1 MKYRTLGKTGLK
13 VSEIGF
19 GAWAIGGPAMAGD
32 IPIGWGDVKEEESIR
47 AIAKA
52 RELGI
57 NFFDTAD
64 FYGLGHSEELLGK
77 VLKPFWNEI
86 ILATKV
92 GHELLSDGT
101 IKLNYS
107 KNYIIEACERS
118 LKRLQ
123 KDVIDVYQLHSARMI
138 HLEQGECIEAMEKL
152 QQDGKIRYWGISLNT
167 FEPDAEAEFLMKHK
181 IGDTFQVVFN
191 IINQIAYKNVIK
203 KAAENNYGII
213 ARMPLQFGLLTGK
226 FSKKTKFDK
235 NDHRKFRLPP
245 EVLDLAIEK
254 LDLVWKIAEKYN
266 VSKTNFALSFI
277 LNHSEVSTVI
287 PGIKTVKQAEENS
300 QDIVK
305 LSEDDLKLLHEYFYS
320 DLIKLVEEFRSAG

>member
-1 MKYRTLGKTGLK
+1 MNYRTLGKTGLK

-32 IPIGWGDVKEEESIR
+32 IPIGWGDVKVEESIR
-47 AIAKA
+47 AISKA

-64 FYGLGHSEELLGK
+64 FYGLGHSEVLLGK

-101 IKLNYS
+101 INLNYS

-167 FEPDAEAEFLMKHK
+167 FQPDGEAEFFFEHN
-181 IGDTFQVVFN
+181 IGHTFQVVFN
-191 IINQIAYKNVIK
+191 IINQVAYENVLK

-226 FSKKTKFDK
+226 FSKETRFDK
-235 NDHRKFRLPP
+235 NDHRSFRLTPDIL
-245 EVLDLAIEK
+245 ELASDK
-254 LDLVWKIAEKYN
+254 LVLVWEIAENYR

-277 LNHSEVSTVI
+277 INHREVSTVI
-287 PGIKTVKQAEENS
+287 PGIKTVRQAEENS
-300 QDIVK
+300 QDIII
-305 LSEDDLKLLHEYFYS
+305 LSEDDLKLLHEYFKS
-320 DLIKLVEEFRSAG
+320 DLIKLVEKFRSAG